1 MDSSEKLGLILSNT
15 SEIIGG
21 KEIEEAVKSDSVLKA
36 YAGYEPSGKIHLG
49 HALSVNKLIELQKA
63 GVEVVVLLADLHA
76 HLNNKGSLEEIR
88 KIAKYNK
95 ECFIALGLDRDRTRF
110 VLGSEI
116 QLDSDYF
123 LNVQRLA
130 LTTTLLRARRSMD
143 VISRAEENPDV
154 ARVIYPLMQV
164 ADMVALE
171 VDIAVGG
178 LDQRKIHMLARDNL
192 PKLGLKS
199 PAFLHLP
206 IIHGLD
212 GDEKMSSSKGN
223 LISVDDS
230 PDAIKKKIKN
240 AYCPMGEVAGNP
252 VLELYRYHVFS
263 RTSEV
268 VIERPEKYGGNLK
281 YNNYINLEEDF
292 VSGAVHPTDLKNTL
306 GRELIRLLE
315 PVRKYF
321 ETQ

>member
-1 MDSSEKLGLILSNT
+1 MDSSERLNLILSNT
-15 SEIIGG
+15 SEVIGRE
-21 KEIEEAVKSDSVLKA
+21 EIEEAVKSGSLLKA

-63 GVEVVVLLADLHA
+63 GVDVVVLLADLHA
-76 HLNNKGSLEEIR
+76 HLNSKGSLEEIR
-88 KIAKYNK
+88 KTAEYNK
-95 ECFIALGLDRDRTRF
+95 KCFIALGLDRDKTEF

-116 QLDSDYF
+116 QLDPEYF

-130 LTTTLLRARRSMD
+130 LATTLLRARRSMD
-143 VISRAEENPDV
+143 VISRVEENPAV
-154 ARVIYPLMQV
+154 ALVIYPLMQV

-192 PKLGLKS
+192 PRLGLKS

-223 LISVDDS
+223 LISVDD
-230 PDAIKKKIKN
+230 PADVIKKKIKK
-240 AYCPMGEVAGNP
+240 AYCPMGEVEGNP
-252 VLELYRYHVFS
+252 VLELFQYHVFA
-263 RTSEV
+263 RTDAV
-268 VIERPEKYGGNLK
+268 VIERPEKYGGDLK

-292 VSGAVHPTDLKNTL
+292 VSGAVHPADIKNTL